1 MKYII
6 TQPEQG
12 VWLKQCQ
19 CGKYPKI
26 VQPNYDYTD
35 LWIQCECGRRTK
47 NTGGFH
53 YAREIPRSEALE
65 VAAIAWKLDDVF
77 MENEE

>member
-6 TQPEQG
+6 TFPERG
-12 VWLKQCQ
+12 IWLKQCQ

-26 VQPNYDYTD
+26 IQPNYDYTD

-53 YAREIPRSEALE
+53 YAREIPKSEALE
-65 VAAIAWKLDDVF
+65 VATAAWTLDDIF
-77 MENEE
+77 IEDKK